1 MSDQLR
7 SFLFAAATC
16 LVCTISL
23 TAASTGLKELQQ
35 RNIAMDRQK
44 NILKSVGLINENVG
58 YTHEEI
64 NKLYVD
70 NIKSIWVDSNGFIV
84 KKDQKAKKK
93 LPVYIYMK
101 NDRIESYIL
110 PIDSRGL
117 WGRILGYL
125 ALKNDGSTIVGFTV
139 YKHSETPGLGGEIE
153 KRWFQKN
160 FEGKKIV
167 SRTGNFLSI
176 SIAKGG
182 LINTVP
188 ENRRI
193 NYVDGISGATL
204 TGKYLSSG
212 LKDILLEYEPV
223 SLKFRTKKL
232 LRLTAEQTSRPGRK
246 EK

>member
-16 LVCTISL
+16 LVCTMSL
-23 TAASTGLKELQQ
+23 TAASTGLKGFQQ
-35 RNIAMDRQK
+35 KNIAMDRQK
-44 NILKSVGLINENVG
+44 NILKSVGLILENVG
-58 YTHEEI
+58 YTHDEI

-70 NIKSIWVDSNGFIV
+70 NIKSIWVDSKGSIV
-84 KKDQKAKKK
+84 KKSQKAKKK

-125 ALKNDGSTIVGFTV
+125 ALKNDGSTIAGFTV

-167 SRTGNFLSI
+167 SRTGSFLSI

-182 LINTVP
+182 LTNTVP
-188 ENRRI
+188 EDRRI

>member
-44 NILKSVGLINENVG
+44 NILKSVGLIHENVG

-64 NKLYVD
+64 SKLYVD